1 MKDYCNK
8 SNCSN
13 PCSNPCSSNL
23 YGLYNQN
30 LPTQSI
36 QGPPGIG
43 IRGPPGIGIKG
54 SQGLTGTQGPIG
66 LTGTQGLIGPIGLTG
81 TQGPIGLTG
90 TQGLIGLTGTQGPI
104 GLTGETGTQGLTGP
118 IGSIE
123 LKGFVYADFFALM
136 PDDNSLTIAPGSSVS
151 FPQNGPSNGI
161 ISRINGDQF
170 NLPNIGIYEVNFQ
183 VSITEPGQL
192 VIVLNSVEDSTSV
205 VGRATGTSQIIGISL
220 IQTFFINSILSI
232 NNPVSESSALTI
244 TPVLGGTKP
253 VSAHLII
260 KQIT

>member
-30 LPTQSI
+30 LPNQSI

-54 SQGLTGTQGPIG
+54 LQGLTGTQGPIG
-66 LTGTQGLIGPIGLTG
+66 LSGETGQIGLTGETGQIGLTGETGQIGLTG

-90 TQGLIGLTGTQGPI
+90 PI
-104 GLTGETGTQGLTGP
+104 GF
-118 IGSIE
+118 I
-123 LKGFVYADFFALM
+123 YADFFALM
-136 PDDNSLTIAPGSSVS
+136 PDDNLLTIAPGSSVS

-170 NLPNIGIYEVNFQ
+170 NLPNIGTYEVNFQ

-192 VIVLNSVEDSTSV
+192 IIVLNSVEDSTSV

-232 NNPVSESSALTI
+232 NNPISESTALTI
-244 TPVLGGTKP
+244 TPVVGGTRP

-260 KQIT
+260 KQIN